1 MVDTEVDRYNRF
13 LMNDPRFRPLTE
25 YRERPPAEMKA
36 RAQEFAREMRLRRSV
51 RHYSDRPVPRELIE
65 HCLRAANSA
74 PSGANRQ
81 PWHFVVVADPEIKRR
96 IRLAAEEEEKDF
108 YTRRA
113 PDDWLEALDP
123 LGTDEHKPFL
133 ETAPYLIVIFA
144 QTQGRTDAGD
154 PIKHYYVPESTGIA
168 TGFLIAAL
176 HRAGLATLTHTPAP
190 MRFLNEILGRPRYE
204 KPYLILVVGYPA
216 DDAMVPDITKRGLVD
231 KASFLGE

>member
-1 MVDTEVDRYNRF
+1 MS
-13 LMNDPRFRPLTE
+13 DPRFRPLTE
-25 YRERPPAEMKA
+25 FREVPSEEMA
-36 RAQEFAREMRLRRSV
+36 RRAAEFAGEMRRRRSV
-51 RHYSDRPVPRELIE
+51 RHYSDRPVAREVIE
-65 HCLRAANSA
+65 NCLRVANSA

-81 PWHFVVVADPEIKRR
+81 PWHFVVVSDPEVKRR
-96 IRLAAEEEEKDF
+96 IRVAAEEEEKDF

-144 QTQGRTDAGD
+144 QTQGRTADGA
-154 PIKHYYVPESTGIA
+154 PLKHYYVPESTGIA

-190 MRFLNEILGRPRYE
+190 MRFLNEILDRPRWE
-204 KPYLILVVGYPA
+204 KPYLVLVVGYPA
-216 DDAMVPDITKRGLVD
+216 ADAVVPDIDKRGLAE
-231 KASFLGE
+231 KATFLGP